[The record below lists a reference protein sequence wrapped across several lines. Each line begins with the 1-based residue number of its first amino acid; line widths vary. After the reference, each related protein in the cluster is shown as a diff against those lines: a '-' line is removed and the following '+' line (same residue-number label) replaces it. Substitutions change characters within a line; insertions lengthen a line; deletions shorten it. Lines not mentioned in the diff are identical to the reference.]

1 MSIFGRYVFRQASG
15 AVVLIL
21 LSLSGVVW
29 IALALRQLN
38 LVTTEGQDAFT
49 FIKMTTL
56 ALPNMM
62 GLIAPVALLVAVIHT
77 LNRLSG
83 DSELIVLTASGAS
96 SWTITRPLLV
106 LGAIVA
112 MAVSFVN
119 HVGMPWSLKL
129 LREYVIQ
136 MRSDL
141 IGQVIQPGRFSS
153 MEGGLTIHIRERSQ
167 DGRLLGL
174 VMHDTR
180 DPKVAT
186 SYLAETGTLIK
197 QQGQPYLLMQ
207 DGHVLRR
214 ANPPVEPPQII
225 EFQSYVVDL
234 ERFEPKTGHVELKPR
249 ERYFRE
255 LAYPAAND
263 PDFLRQPG
271 QFRAELHERFANPFY
286 ALAFVLLAVAFIGRA
301 QSTRQNRSEAIAAAG
316 AVSMGA
322 RVGGLAANNLVV
334 IDEKWVPVLYGLPLG
349 LIIVGLMMIQFGGRT
364 NRPPWLRPRIDAAL
378 ETVTRFLPKLP
389 WGRAGKDKLTTS
401 SPGAAR
407 RPT

>member
-1 MSIFGRYVFRQASG
+1 MTIFGRYVFRQAAG
-15 AVVLIL
+15 ALTLIL

-38 LVTTEGQDAFT
+38 LVTTEGQDALT

-62 GLIAPVALLVAVIHT
+62 GMIAPIALLVAVIHT

-96 SWTITRPLLV
+96 TWTIARPLLV
-106 LGAIVA
+106 LACVIAGL
-112 MAVSFVN
+112 VSFVN

-153 MEGGLTIHIRERSQ
+153 PEPGLTFHIRERAM

-180 DPKVAT
+180 DQKTYT
-186 SYLAETGTLIK
+186 SYLAETSMLIK
-197 QQGQPYLLMQ
+197 QDGQPFLLMQ
-207 DGHVLRR
+207 NGHVLRR
-214 ANPPVEPPQII
+214 VLPPNDPPQII
-225 EFQSYVVDL
+225 EFESYVVDL
-234 ERFEPKTGHVELKPR
+234 ERFEPKAGHNELKPR
-249 ERYFRE
+249 ERYFME
-255 LAYPAAND
+255 LAFPRPDD
-263 PDFLRQPG
+263 PDFKRNPG
-271 QFRAELHERFANPFY
+271 QFRAEFHERFANPFY
-286 ALAFVLLAVAFIGRA
+286 ALAFVLLAVAFMGRA
-301 QSTRQNRSEAIAAAG
+301 QSTRQNRWHAVALAG
-316 AVSMGA
+316 AISVGA

-334 IDEKWVPVLYGLPLG
+334 INAKWVPLLYAIPLG
-349 LIIVGLMMIQFGGRT
+349 LILVSVLMMQFGGRN
-364 NRPPWLRPRIDAAL
+364 NRPSRLGAMTAAGWEASFGRLAGLWRRPAVA
-378 ETVTRFLPKLP
+378 
-389 WGRAGKDKLTTS
+389 
-401 SPGAAR
+401 GAAR
-407 RPT
+407 GTVADAGRGKA

>member
-1 MSIFGRYVFRQASG
+1 M
-15 AVVLIL
+15 LIL

-38 LVTTEGQDAFT
+38 LGTTEGQDAFT

-119 HVGMPWSLKL
+119 HVGMPWSLKM

-153 MEGGLTIHIRERSQ
+153 MEGGLTIHIRERAP

-174 VMHDTR
+174 MMHDTR
-180 DPKVAT
+180 DAKVAT
-186 SYLAETGTLIK
+186 SYLAQTGTLIK
-197 QQGQPYLLMQ
+197 QQGQPFLLMQ

-214 ANPPVEPPQII
+214 AVPPVEPPQII

-234 ERFEPKTGHVELKPR
+234 QRFEPKTGHVELKPR
-249 ERYFRE
+249 ERYFQE

-263 PDFLRQPG
+263 PDFQRQPD

-286 ALAFVLLAVAFIGRA
+286 AIAFVLLAVAFIGRA
-301 QSTRQNRSEAIAAAG
+301 QSTRQNRSEAIALAG
-316 AVSMGA
+316 AVCMGA

-334 IDEKWVPVLYGLPLG
+334 INAKWVPILYGLPIG
-349 LIIVGLMMIQFGGRT
+349 LIIVGLLMIQFGGRT
-364 NRPPWLRPRIDAAL
+364 NRPPWLRPRIDAARERL
-378 ETVTRFLPKLP
+378 TGLLPKWP
-389 WGRAGKDKLTTS
+389 RGRKAEVPTGGST
-401 SPGAAR
+401 GAR
-407 RPT
+407 GRT

>member
-1 MSIFGRYVFRQASG
+1 MSIFGRYVFRQATG
-15 AVVLIL
+15 ALTLIL

-38 LVTTEGQDAFT
+38 LVTSEGQDALT

-62 GLIAPVALLVAVIHT
+62 GLIAPVALLVAAIHT

-96 SWTITRPLLV
+96 TWTVARPLLV
-106 LGAIVA
+106 LGTIVA
-112 MAVSFVN
+112 LAVSFVN

-153 MEGGLTIHIRERSQ
+153 MESGLTVHIRERAP

-186 SYLAETGTLIK
+186 SYLAETGTLVK
-197 QQGQPYLLMQ
+197 QQSQPFLLMQ
-207 DGHVLRR
+207 NGHVLRR
-214 ANPPVEPPQII
+214 QNPPVDPPQII

-234 ERFEPKTGHVELKPR
+234 ERFEPKTGYVELKPR

-255 LAYPAAND
+255 LAYPPPGD
-263 PDFLRQPG
+263 LDFQRQPG

-286 ALAFVLLAVAFIGRA
+286 AIAFVLLTVALIGRA
-301 QSTRQNRSEAIAAAG
+301 QSTRQNRWEAIALAG
-316 AVSMGA
+316 ALSIAA

-334 IDEKWVPVLYGLPLG
+334 INAKWIALLYAIPLG
-349 LIIVGLMMIQFGGRT
+349 IILVAAAMIQFGGRT
-364 NRPPWLRPRIDAAL
+364 NRPSRFRPIWSAVL
-378 ETVTRFLPKLP
+378 ESM
-389 WGRAGKDKLTTS
+389 A
-401 SPGAAR
+401 SPFRRWRRSNDGAAGSLAEAGGKVR
-407 RPT
+407 

>member
-15 AVVLIL
+15 ALVLIL

-106 LGAIVA
+106 LAVIVSI
-112 MAVSFVN
+112 AVAFVN

-153 MEGGLTIHIRERSQ
+153 MEGGLTIHIRERAP

-174 VMHDTR
+174 MMHDTR
-180 DPKVAT
+180 DAKVST
-186 SYLAETGTLIK
+186 SYLAQTGTLIK

-234 ERFEPKTGHVELKPR
+234 ERFEPKAGHIELKPR

-255 LAYPAAND
+255 LAFPSAND
-263 PDFLRQPG
+263 PDFVRQPG

-286 ALAFVLLAVAFIGRA
+286 ALAFVLMAVAFIGRA

-316 AVSMGA
+316 IVSMAA

-334 IDEKWVPVLYGLPLG
+334 INAKWVPILYALPLG
-349 LIIVGLMMIQFGGRT
+349 LILIGILMIQFGGRT
-364 NRPPWLRPRIDAAL
+364 NRPPWLRPRIVAARERL
-378 ETVTRFLPKLP
+378 SGLLPNWP
-389 WGRAGKDKLTTS
+389 RGRKTAIATS
-401 SPGAAR
+401 SAAAR
-407 RPT
+407 GRS